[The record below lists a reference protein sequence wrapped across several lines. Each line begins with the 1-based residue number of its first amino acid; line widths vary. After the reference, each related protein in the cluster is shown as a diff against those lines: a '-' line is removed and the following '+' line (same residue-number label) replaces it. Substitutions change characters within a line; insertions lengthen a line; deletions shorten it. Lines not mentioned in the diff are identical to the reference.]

1 MAAIFRRIGRADAVA
16 QCAVQDFWDGV
27 KSAREKDGLMDY
39 KVLMISVMQLTQD
52 GNWEEGHGE
61 SGLWPFPHDEQHF
74 SALYLEAV
82 CP

>member
-1 MAAIFRRIGRADAVA
+1 MAAVFRRIGRADAVA

-61 SGLWPFPHDEQHF
+61 SGL
-74 SALYLEAV
+74 
-82 CP
+82 